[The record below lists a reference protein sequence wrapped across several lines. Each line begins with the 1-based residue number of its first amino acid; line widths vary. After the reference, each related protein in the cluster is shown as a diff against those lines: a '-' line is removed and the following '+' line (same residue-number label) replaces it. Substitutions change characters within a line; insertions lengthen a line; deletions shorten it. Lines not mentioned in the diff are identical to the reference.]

1 MFEVGIASAKRVA
14 VLCGAVHDAD
24 RLADEIDAGAGAKC
38 VQQVGYGRLG
48 RVIGEIS
55 TGEYLAVHTWGH
67 LPLAGEY
74 RLATAR

>member
-1 MFEVGIASAKRVA
+1 VFEVGIASAKRVA

-55 TGEYLAVHTWGH
+55 SGEYLAVHTEVSPMT
-67 LPLAGEY
+67 PLRQGAG
-74 RLATAR
+74 A